1 MSIKAT
7 WLSHSGFHLEIG
19 GHNVLIDPFLSG
31 SPLAPFGADELDAD
45 FILVTHGHGDH
56 ISDTPGIAKR
66 TGATVAAI
74 VEVAGW
80 IGKQG
85 VESTVGNNLGGGKDH
100 GFGRVEFTPALHS
113 SSLPDGS
120 YGGMPAG
127 LIIFA
132 DGLTI
137 YHAGDTALFSDM
149 QLLGDKGIDV
159 AMIPIGD
166 YFTMGI
172 ADSIRAVQF
181 LKPSFVMPIHYNTFP
196 PIQQDVSAW
205 ADIVFKETD
214 AEPIVLDPGGTHE
227 F

>member
-1 MSIKAT
+1 MGVKAT
-7 WLSHSGFHLEIG
+7 WLSHSGFQLEMGSHTI
-19 GHNVLIDPFLSG
+19 LIDPFLSG
-31 SPLAPFGADELDAD
+31 SPLAPFGADAVEAD

-56 ISDTPGIAKR
+56 SSDTPGIAKR
-66 TGATVAAI
+66 TGATVVAI

-80 IGKQG
+80 MGKQG
-85 VESTVGNNLGGGKDH
+85 VEKTVGHNIGGGADH
-100 GFGRVEFTPALHS
+100 GFGRVEFTPAFHS

-127 LIIFA
+127 IIIFS

-149 QLLGDKGIDV
+149 QLIGNKGIDV

-166 YFTMGI
+166 FYTMGP

-181 LKPSFVMPIHYNTFP
+181 LRPKFVMPLHYNTFP
-196 PIQQDVSAW
+196 VLKQDASAW
-205 ADIVFKETD
+205 AERVRQETD
-214 AEPIVLDPGGTHE
+214 TEPIVLEPGGMHE